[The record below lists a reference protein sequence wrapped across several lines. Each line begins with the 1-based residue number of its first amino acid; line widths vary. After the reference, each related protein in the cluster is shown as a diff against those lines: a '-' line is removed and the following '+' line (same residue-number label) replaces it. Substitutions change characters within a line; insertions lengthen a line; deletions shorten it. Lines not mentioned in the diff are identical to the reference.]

1 MPNLTRRRCA
11 SPPLVTEC
19 EEVASVLGAAK
30 CAARPRST
38 GGSEGGSGDLS
49 KKNPEDDGD
58 FAGATGLDVQATG
71 AKEAT
76 GECCDRNG
84 EAGGDGRAARCVG
97 VGAFLMLLG
106 SITPVAADGEA
117 AGERGVLGV
126 AQPTRLG
133 RADAA
138 WPRNFRVGDMGPK
151 RTGKIK
157 GVKLS
162 LQPALP

>member
-38 GGSEGGSGDLS
+38 GGSEGGSGD
-49 KKNPEDDGD
+49 
-58 FAGATGLDVQATG
+58 LDVQATG